1 MDTRNTI
8 IAAAGLVLLLL
19 YSSIYMVDQR
29 QRAILFKFREI
40 VNPDIGPGLHFRAPF
55 INTVSK
61 FPSQILTLSSESE
74 RFLTGEKKYVQV
86 DFFVKWRI
94 QDFAAFYRSTGGGRV
109 EDAIQNAQNRL
120 EQLMKDG
127 LRNEFSRRTIE
138 EALSAE
144 RGMIM
149 QGLENKSN
157 EVAKQLGVEIVDVRV
172 SKIDFPETVSN
183 SVFERMR
190 SERQR
195 VAEDFRSR
203 GKEEAE
209 KIRADADRQATI
221 IKAEAYREAEK
232 IRGEGDAKA
241 AEVYASAYQQDPE
254 FYAFYRSINAYKNTL
269 GKGNDMMVLEPDSEF
284 FRYFKQQSP
293 Q

>member
-1 MDTRNTI
+1 MDIRNTI

-94 QDFAAFYRSTGGGRV
+94 QDFASFYRSTGGGRV

-157 EVAKQLGVEIVDVRV
+157 EVAKQLGIEIVDVRV

-284 FRYFKQQSP
+284 FRYFKQQSA